1 MTCLPLW
8 NVCSTSPCPWVLS
21 TRWSDRSSYDSY
33 AADPQQAGWV
43 YYVFSTHTITYS
55 LLTLFVLGPFIVFAI
70 RALRRLADATAVHLP
85 AIADLHA
92 H

>member
-1 MTCLPLW
+1 MILMPLIL
-8 NVCSTSPCPWVLS
+8 NRP
-21 TRWSDRSSYDSY
+21 
-33 AADPQQAGWV
+33 AG
-43 YYVFSTHTITYS
+43 FITYS

>member
-1 MTCLPLW
+1 MILMPLIL
-8 NVCSTSPCPWVLS
+8 NRP
-21 TRWSDRSSYDSY
+21 
-33 AADPQQAGWV
+33 AG
-43 YYVFSTHTITYS
+43 FITYS
-55 LLTLFVLGPFIVFAI
+55 LLILFLLGPFIAFAI